1 LLHPNNRD
9 CACFCV
15 AGSVIRTADDGIPRR
30 FDYSRALRDNMPS
43 HSPTISVIV
52 PCYNEEEVLLHCHT
66 RLMRVFESTPEDE
79 FELVYVNDG
88 STDRTDEV
96 LRYLNISYPQTRVVM
111 LSRNFGHQ
119 AAVSAGLT
127 AATGRCVVILDA
139 DLQDPPELIWKM
151 VDLWRKGYE
160 VVYGVRESRAGESSF
175 KLWTAQIFYR
185 LINKLSDVEIP
196 LDTGDFRLL
205 DRRAVEAILAM
216 PERHRLL
223 RGMASWIGFRQF
235 GLKYARDARFAGTT
249 KYPFRKMIN
258 LALDGIFSFST
269 VPLRFVTTLG
279 LVTSAMALAGIFY
292 SLVVRIFTPHWV
304 PGWATLILAV
314 LLTGG
319 IEMFC
324 FGILGEYIGR
334 IYTEIKQRPLFVV
347 REMLEPGVR
356 AAELKLRPQATLT
369 MEIISDGLPRTG

>member
-1 LLHPNNRD
+1 
-9 CACFCV
+9 
-15 AGSVIRTADDGIPRR
+15 
-30 FDYSRALRDNMPS
+30 MQ
-43 HSPTISVIV
+43 
-52 PCYNEEEVLLHCHT
+52 
-66 RLMRVFESTPEDE
+66 VFEGTPADE
-79 FELVYVNDG
+79 YELIYVNDG
-88 STDRTDEV
+88 STDRTEEI
-96 LRYLNISYPQTRVVM
+96 LRLIHRSFPQVGVVM

-119 AAVSAGLT
+119 AAVTAGLT
-127 AATGRCVVILDA
+127 AAKGDCVVIIDS
-139 DLQDPPELIWKM
+139 DLQDPPEVIWQM
-151 VDLWRKGYE
+151 VERWREGYE
-160 VVYGVRESRAGESSF
+160 VVYGVRETRAGESGF
-175 KLWTAQIFYR
+175 KLWSAQVFYR

-205 DRRAVEAILAM
+205 DRRAVDAMLAM

-223 RGMASWIGFRQF
+223 RGMSSWIGFRQF

-269 VPLRFVTTLG
+269 VPLRFVTALG
-279 LVTSAMALAGIFY
+279 LITAAMAGAGILY

-324 FGILGEYIGR
+324 FGIVGEYIGR

-347 REMLEPGVR
+347 REMLEAGVS
-356 AAELKLRPQATLT
+356 AKELTRRLPATLT
-369 MEIISDGLPRTG
+369 RARYDDLPRTG